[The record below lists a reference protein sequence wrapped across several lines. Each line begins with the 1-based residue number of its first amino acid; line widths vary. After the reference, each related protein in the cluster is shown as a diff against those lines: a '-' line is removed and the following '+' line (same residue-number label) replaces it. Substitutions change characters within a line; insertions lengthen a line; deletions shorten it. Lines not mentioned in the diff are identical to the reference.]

1 MKKSVGLILI
11 VISLLFILTNLN
23 NSKSKLLDNEP
34 QIEITDPVYEYG
46 ILVDSFNLIHGV
58 VKNGQTLG
66 EILYANHI
74 NHQKIAE
81 IVLKSKEI
89 FDVRRVNP
97 GKKYLVIN
105 SKDSIEKACY
115 FIYEESQ
122 TTYIVVDMIDEIDV
136 YKGEKEIITKLKKS
150 TGQIT
155 SSLSEAVENLGVS
168 PRVSIQLS
176 EIYAWTIDFFK
187 IQKGDAFT
195 VYYENNYIDGEY
207 IGIGNILAAEFI
219 HKDKSFY
226 AFYYKANKNFGEYF
240 DEEGRT
246 LRKAFL
252 KAPLDFYRISSRYS
266 KNRKHPVTGK
276 WKGHFGTDYAAP
288 RGTPIMSTANGTV
301 QVAGR
306 TRNNG
311 NYVKIRHNGTY
322 TTQYLH
328 MSKIKPGIRKG
339 VYVKQG
345 ETIGYVGS
353 TGLATGPHVC
363 YRFWKNGKQVDPYMQ
378 KLPPGDPIQESNK
391 KEYFTVKDSL
401 MNILNNT
408 Y

>member
-122 TTYIVVDMIDEIDV
+122 TTYIVVDMTDEIDV

-150 TGQIT
+150 TGKIT
-155 SSLSEAVENLGVS
+155 TSLSEAVENLGVS

-187 IQKGDAFT
+187 IQKGDAFN

>member
-391 KEYFTVKDSL
+391 KEYFIVKDSL

>member
-1 MKKSVGLILI
+1 MKKSIGLALI
-11 VISLLFILTNLN
+11 VVSLLFILSNLN
-23 NSKSKLLDNEP
+23 GSKKKSAKQSEVEIVEP
-34 QIEITDPVYEYG
+34 RYEYG
-46 ILVDSFNLIHGV
+46 ILVDSFNLVNGIV
-58 VKNGQTLG
+58 QQGQTLG

-74 NHQKIAE
+74 SHAKISE
-81 IVLKSKEI
+81 IVLKSKGI
-89 FDVRRVNP
+89 FDVRRVNS
-97 GKKYLVIN
+97 GKQYVVMNSQDTAATANYL
-105 SKDSIEKACY
+105 
-115 FIYEESQ
+115 IYEESP
-122 TTYIVVDMIDEIDV
+122 TTYIVINMVDEIEI
-136 YKGEKEIITKLKKS
+136 YRGEKEIITKTKKVS
-150 TGQIT
+150 GKIIT
-155 SSLSEAVENLGVS
+155 SLSASVEELGIS

-187 IQKGDAFT
+187 IQKEDEFT
-195 VYYENNYIDGEY
+195 VYYEDNYIDSEY
-207 IGIGNILAAEFI
+207 IGIGNILAAEFV
-219 HKDKSFY
+219 HKGKYFY
-226 AFYYKANKNFGEYF
+226 AFYYKENENFGEYF

-288 RGTPIMSTANGTV
+288 RGTPIMTTANGTV
-301 QVAGR
+301 QSASF

-311 NYVKIRHNGTY
+311 NFVKIRHNGTY

-328 MSKIKPGIRKG
+328 MSKIKPGIKKG

-363 YRFWKNGKQVDPYMQ
+363 YRFWKNGKQVDPYLQ
-378 KLPPGDPIQESNK
+378 KLPPGDPIKESNK
-391 KEYFTVKDSL
+391 KEYIAVKDSL
-401 MNILNNT
+401 MQILNIQ
-408 Y
+408 

>member
-155 SSLSEAVENLGVS
+155 SSLSEAIENLGVS

-328 MSKIKPGIRKG
+328 MSKIKPGISKG

-378 KLPPGDPIQESNK
+378 KLPPGDPIKESNK
-391 KEYFTVKDSL
+391 KEYFIVKDSL

>member
-226 AFYYKANKNFGEYF
+226 AFYYKANKTFGEYF

-378 KLPPGDPIQESNK
+378 KLPPGDPIKESNK
-391 KEYFTVKDSL
+391 KEYFIVKDSL

>member
-34 QIEITDPVYEYG
+34 QIEITNPVYEYG

>member
-1 MKKSVGLILI
+1 MKKSIGLALI
-11 VISLLFILTNLN
+11 VVSLLFILSNLN
-23 NSKSKLLDNEP
+23 SSKKKLVKQSQVERVEP
-34 QIEITDPVYEYG
+34 SYEYG
-46 ILVDSFNLIHGV
+46 ILVDSFNLVKGV
-58 VKNGQTLG
+58 VQPGQTLG

-74 NHQKIAE
+74 SHEKISE
-81 IVLKSKEI
+81 IVLKSKGI
-89 FDVRRVNP
+89 FDVRRVNS
-97 GKKYLVIN
+97 GKQFVVIN
-105 SKDSIEKACY
+105 SKDTVSIANY
-115 FIYEESQ
+115 FIYVESP
-122 TTYIVVDMIDEIDV
+122 TTYIVINMVDEIEI
-136 YKGEKEIITKLKKS
+136 YRGEKEIITKTKKAS
-150 TGQIT
+150 GKIT
-155 SSLSEAVENLGVS
+155 TSLSASVDELGIS

-195 VYYENNYIDGEY
+195 VYYEDNYIDSEY
-207 IGIGNILAAEFI
+207 IGIGNILAAEFV
-219 HKDKSFY
+219 HKGQYFY
-226 AFYYKANKNFGEYF
+226 AFYYKENEKFGEYF

-288 RGTPIMSTANGTV
+288 SGTPIMTTANGTV
-301 QVAGR
+301 QTASF

-311 NYVKIRHNGTY
+311 NFVKIRHNGTY

-328 MSKIKPGIRKG
+328 MSKIKPGIKKG

-363 YRFWKNGKQVDPYMQ
+363 YRFWKNGKQVDPYLQ
-378 KLPPGDPIQESNK
+378 KLPPGDPIKESNK
-391 KEYFTVKDSL
+391 KAYLAVKDSL
-401 MNILNNT
+401 MHILNIQ
-408 Y
+408 